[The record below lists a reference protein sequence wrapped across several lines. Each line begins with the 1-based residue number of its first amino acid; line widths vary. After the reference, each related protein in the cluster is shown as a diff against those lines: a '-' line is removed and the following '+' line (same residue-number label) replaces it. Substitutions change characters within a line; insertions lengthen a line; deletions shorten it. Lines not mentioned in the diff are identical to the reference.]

1 MNQKELIAFGTE
13 RAYYLKRL
21 LAVAGIAFSYAVI
34 FILSKNPQSSECEEQ
49 TVFSENQEIGVCYGH
64 GYYQVYDNEAGIQLR
79 FPASDP
85 TQATVFRTRDGALWY
100 FGPRTENEDF
110 AEAIALAGPIIE

>member
-34 FILSKNPQSSECEEQ
+34 FI
-49 TVFSENQEIGVCYGH
+49 
-64 GYYQVYDNEAGIQLR
+64 YDNEADTQLR

-110 AEAIALAGPIIE
+110 AEAIALAGPMIE